1 MDGFPDGFL
10 WGAASAAH
18 QVEGGN
24 VYNDSWLLEHV
35 EGSHYAEPSG
45 DACDHYHRYRDDIGL
60 AAGLGLGAY
69 RFSLEWSRIEPEEG
83 EFSRAALD
91 HYRRMLDA
99 CHEHGLVPL
108 LTFHHFTS
116 PRFVARDGGWEEPR
130 TAERFARFCDRSMR
144 HLGDLVPYACT
155 INEPNLGA
163 LLHQVL
169 ALPSPRGGDAWATA
183 AAALQTTPDQLV
195 PLMHAVGPRAVEVA
209 RDAHRLAFEAIKGVR
224 AETQVGL
231 TIAMSQWE
239 ALPGGDETL
248 RRLRRISEDVFLE
261 DVEGDFFGVQNY
273 SGLRIGPDGPV
284 EPGPDVERTLMGYP
298 FQPEALEHVIRRAA
312 LITGLPVIVT
322 ENGIA
327 TDDDARACRVHR
339 ARAARGRCLYPRRRG
354 RARVPVLV
362 AARQLRVGLRLS
374 PDVRAR
380 RCRSRHADPH
390 RAAERAPLRG
400 ARQAGTRGDGVRPW
414 RRMTSAIAA
423 GSGGPSVAAAT
434 TAARSLK

>member
-1 MDGFPDGFL
+1 MGRGERGSPGRGRQRL
-10 WGAASAAH
+10 QRQLAARA
-18 QVEGGN
+18 
-24 VYNDSWLLEHV
+24 V

-99 CHEHGLVPL
+99 CHEHGLVPM

-116 PRFVARDGGWEEPR
+116 PRFVAREGGWEGPR

-169 ALPSPRGGDAWATA
+169 ALPSPRGGDGWATA

-195 PLMHAVGPRAVEVA
+195 LLMHAVGPRAVEVA

-224 AETQVGL
+224 A
-231 TIAMSQWE
+231 
-239 ALPGGDETL
+239 
-248 RRLRRISEDVFLE
+248 
-261 DVEGDFFGVQNY
+261 
-273 SGLRIGPDGPV
+273 
-284 EPGPDVERTLMGYP
+284 
-298 FQPEALEHVIRRAA
+298 
-312 LITGLPVIVT
+312 
-322 ENGIA
+322 
-327 TDDDARACRVHR
+327 
-339 ARAARGRCLYPRRRG
+339 RRRS
-354 RARVPVLV
+354 V
-362 AARQLRVGLRLS
+362 S
-374 PDVRAR
+374 
-380 RCRSRHADPH
+380 RSR
-390 RAAERAPLRG
+390 
-400 ARQAGTRGDGVRPW
+400 
-414 RRMTSAIAA
+414 
-423 GSGGPSVAAAT
+423 
-434 TAARSLK
+434 

>member
-45 DACDHYHRYRDDIGL
+45 DACDHYHRYRGDIEI

-99 CHEHGLVPL
+99 CHEQDLAPL

-116 PRFVARDGGWEEPR
+116 PRFVARDGGWEGPR
-130 TAERFARFCDRSMR
+130 TAERFARFCERSMQQ
-144 HLGDLVPYACT
+144 LGDLVPYACT

-169 ALPSPRGGDAWATA
+169 GLPSPRGSDAWATA

-224 AETQVGL
+224 SETQVGL
-231 TIAMSQWE
+231 TIAMSEWE

-248 RRLRRISEDVFLE
+248 ERLRRLSEDVFLE
-261 DVEGDFFGVQNY
+261 DVEGDFVGVQNY

-284 EPGPDVERTLMGYP
+284 EPGPEVERTLMGYP

-312 LITGLPVIVT
+312 QITRLPVIVT

-327 TDDDARACRVHR
+327 TDDDTRRVAFIERALGGVAACIRDGVDVRGYLYWSLLDNFEWVFGYRPTFGLVEVDRTTQTRTVRPSARRYGELV
-339 ARAARGRCLYPRRRG
+339 RRG
-354 RARVPVLV
+354 P
-362 AARQLRVGLRLS
+362 G
-374 PDVRAR
+374 
-380 RCRSRHADPH
+380 
-390 RAAERAPLRG
+390 APE
-400 ARQAGTRGDGVRPW
+400 
-414 RRMTSAIAA
+414 
-423 GSGGPSVAAAT
+423 
-434 TAARSLK
+434 